1 MVLNEEEA
9 EKIKEHL
16 LRQLGNFPEDKR
28 EVIKEQV
35 ESMTEK
41 EIEEFVEKNQ
51 LTHLG
56 GQCIFCSIIA
66 GKTPSV
72 KINEDNENIAIL
84 EINPVSKG
92 HTLILPKE
100 HLPEIPQ
107 FSQSLAKE
115 VMEKLKRKFNPKE
128 IKVKESK
135 IMDHAL
141 LEIVPIY
148 GDEKERGHATI
159 EELERVKEEFN
170 TPEAEVKIEEGKK
183 EDELELPKLKVRIP

>member
-1 MVLNEEEA
+1 MALNEEEA

-35 ESMTEK
+35 ESMNPDQIK
-41 EIEEFVEKNQ
+41 EFVEKNQ

-72 KINEDNENIAIL
+72 KVNEDNGNIAIL
-84 EINPVSKG
+84 EINPLSKG

-100 HLPEIPQ
+100 HLQEIPP

-115 VMEKLKRKFNPKE
+115 VMEKLKRKFSPKE
-128 IKVKESK
+128 VKIKESK
-135 IMDHAL
+135 IMDHAM

-148 GDEKERGHATI
+148 GDEKERRHLTI
-159 EELERVKEEFN
+159 EDLERVKEELN
-170 TPEAEVKIEEGKK
+170 TSEVETKLEEKK
-183 EDELELPKLKVRIP
+183 DEEPELPKLKVRIP